1 MKKWTLIHR
10 GKPETTKE
18 TAKFKLSP
26 EISQILENR
35 SINSEE
41 EIKLFTNPSLDY
53 LRNPFLMKDMEKA
66 VDRIKGA
73 IESKERIW
81 IYGDYDVDGVS
92 STSLLLR
99 YFKSINFDVK
109 YYIPNRLEEGYGIN
123 KEAIEYINSEG
134 CDLMISVDCGITSVE
149 EVEFARELGID
160 VIITDHHEC
169 QSEIPN
175 AYAVVNPK
183 QEDCNYPFD
192 MLCGC
197 GIAFKLVQALTPE
210 EIFKRT
216 VYDYIEIATL
226 ATICDIVPLVDENR
240 IIVKNGLKAMKDG
253 YNLGLSELIKVC
265 GVDKEKIGSSHIGF
279 TIGPRIN
286 AAGRLG
292 FSDLGVELFT
302 SDNQDIA
309 HEIALALDEKNNDRQ
324 MIEMKIHH
332 EAEMIIKENPS
343 YQDDKVIVLA
353 HEGWQHG
360 VIGIVASKLTEKYYK
375 PTILMCIED
384 GEATGSAR
392 SIKGF
397 SIFDA
402 LNECSDILTKFGG
415 HEQAAGLSIK
425 AEYVPELRRRIN
437 ESADLNL
444 TEEDM
449 IEEIKVEYELDE
461 ESANF
466 DLIEELRKLEPFGM
480 SNPTPKFILRDCI
493 LRDMRFMG
501 QNRQHIKLE
510 IEKNNVFECVGFNA
524 AHLIDGL
531 KNGDRV
537 DVLFQLDENT
547 FMGKRKLQFLI
558 KDLRL
563 AYPKSATTNMEAVK
577 LMNIVIPESENDL
590 YVIDEIDEKEFE
602 KIDING
608 KRVENVFDY
617 IEENTLV
624 IANSIN
630 GFFRAKS
637 DLSLLEED
645 VEIYFKEIDK
655 NNKKHSKIQL
665 IFSPNIDKIDVKR
678 YNNIILYD
686 YMYTRGDYGK
696 LYSKIEKEC
705 KIIKNYNEIDKIYIK
720 SIMENMIPSRNEFI
734 NIYRYLMKNK
744 GIRFRIDDTMNIF
757 KMIPLKV
764 FAIIKIF
771 KELGLIEMVID
782 DRDFINVEILPKP
795 DSKLDLNRSKILM
808 NLNQI
813 REKSR
818 EIYNF

>member
-265 GVDKEKIGSSHIGF
+265 GIDKEKIGSSHIGF
-279 TIGPRIN
+279 IIGPRIN

-655 NNKKHSKIQL
+655 NNKKHSKIRL

>member
-10 GKPETTKE
+10 GKPKMNNETE
-18 TAKFKLSP
+18 KFKLSP

-66 VDRIKGA
+66 VERIKKA
-73 IESKERIW
+73 IDSNERVW

-92 STSLLLR
+92 STSVLLT
-99 YFKSINFDVK
+99 YFRSIKFNVR

-134 CDLMISVDCGITSVE
+134 CDLIISVDCGITSVS
-149 EVEFARELGID
+149 EVEYANELGID
-160 VIITDHHEC
+160 MIITDHHEC
-169 QSEIPN
+169 QSDIPN

-197 GIAFKLVQALTPE
+197 GIAFKLVQALTPK
-210 EIFKRT
+210 EIFKTT

-240 IIVKNGLKAMKDG
+240 IIVKNGLRAMKDVH
-253 YNLGLSELIKVC
+253 NLGLSELIKVC

-292 FSDLGVELFT
+292 FSNLGVELFT
-302 SDNQDIA
+302 ATNQDEA

-332 EAEMIIKENPS
+332 EAEMIIKNDPS
-343 YQDDKVIVLA
+343 YEDDKVIVLA

-402 LNECSDILTKFGG
+402 LTECSDILTKFGG
-415 HEQAAGLSIK
+415 HEQAAGLSINADK
-425 AEYVPELRRRIN
+425 VPELRRRIN
-437 ESADLNL
+437 ESADINL

-461 ESANF
+461 KSANF

-493 LRDMRFMG
+493 LRDIRFMG

-510 IEKNNVFECVGFNA
+510 IEKDNTFECVGFNA

-531 KNGDRV
+531 KNGDRI

-563 AYPKSATTNMEAVK
+563 AYPKSATTNIDAVK
-577 LMNIVIPESENDL
+577 LMNVLVPEDEKSMYSINSLENEH
-590 YVIDEIDEKEFE
+590 DEIVNIE
-602 KIDING
+602 G
-608 KRVENVFDY
+608 KRVENIFDF
-617 IEENTLV
+617 IKDGTLV

-637 DLSLLEED
+637 DLTLLEED
-645 VEIYFKEIDK
+645 VDIYFKEIDK
-655 NNKKHSKIQL
+655 NGKKHSKVQL
-665 IFSPNIDKIDVKR
+665 IFSPNIDKIDVRR

-686 YMYTRGDYGK
+686 YLYTRADYAN
-696 LYSKIEKEC
+696 LYSKVENKF
-705 KIIKNYNEIDKIYIK
+705 KIIKNYQELDKIYIK
-720 SIMENMIPSRNEFI
+720 SIMENIVPTRNEFV
-734 NIYRYLMKNK
+734 NIYKYITKNR
-744 GIRFRIDDTMNIF
+744 GIKFRMDDTTNIF
-757 KMIPLKV
+757 KMIPLKL
-764 FAIIKIF
+764 FAIIKTF
-771 KELGLIEMVID
+771 KELGLLEVTID
-782 DRDFINVEILPKP
+782 ERGFIDIKMLPKP
-795 DSKLDLNRSKILM
+795 DSKLDLNRSKILI
-808 NLNQI
+808 NLNEI
-813 REKSR
+813 RERSR
-818 EIYNF
+818 EIYNI

>member
-10 GKPETTKE
+10 GKPKLTDETN
-18 TAKFKLSP
+18 KFKLSP

-35 SINSEE
+35 NINSEE

-53 LRNPFLMKDMEKA
+53 LRDPFLMKDMGKA
-66 VDRIKGA
+66 VERIQKA

-99 YFKSINFDVK
+99 YFKSIDFDVK

-123 KEAIEYINSEG
+123 KEAIEYIGSEG
-134 CDLMISVDCGITSVE
+134 CDLMISVDCGITSVD
-149 EVEFARELGID
+149 EVEFAKELGID

-183 QEDCNYPFD
+183 QDDCNYPFD

-197 GIAFKLVQALTPE
+197 GIAFKLIQALTPE
-210 EIFKRT
+210 EVFKET

-240 IIVKNGLKAMKDG
+240 IIVKNGLKAMKKG

-302 SDNQDIA
+302 ADNQDIA

-332 EAEMIIKENPS
+332 EAEMIIKDDPS

-425 AEYVPELRRRIN
+425 AEYVPELRKRIN

-531 KNGDRV
+531 KNGDRI

-577 LMNIVIPESENDL
+577 LMNAVIPETENDL
-590 YVIDEIDEKEFE
+590 YTVDEIDENEFE

-608 KRVENVFDY
+608 KKVENIFDY
-617 IEENTLV
+617 IEEDTLV

-637 DLSLLEED
+637 DLSLLEDD

-655 NNKKHSKIQL
+655 NNKKHSKVQL

-686 YMYTRGDYGK
+686 YMYTRGDYVN
-696 LYSKIEKEC
+696 LYSKRQKEC
-705 KIIKNYNEIDKIYIK
+705 KILKNYNEIDKIYIK
-720 SIMENMIPSRNEFI
+720 SIMENMIPSRNEFV
-734 NIYRYLMKNK
+734 NIYRYITKNK

-771 KELGLIEMVID
+771 KEIGLIEMVID
-782 DRDFINVEILPKP
+782 DRDFINVEVLPKP
-795 DSKLDLNRSKILM
+795 NSKLDLNRSKILM

-813 REKSR
+813 RENSR

>member
-10 GKPETTKE
+10 GKPEITEETK
-18 TAKFKLSP
+18 KFKLSP
-26 EISQILENR
+26 EISQILKNR
-35 SINSEE
+35 NINTED
-41 EIKLFTNPSLDY
+41 EIKLFTNPSLEY
-53 LRNPFLMKDMEKA
+53 LRDPFLMKDMEKS
-66 VDRIKGA
+66 VERIKKA
-73 IESKERIW
+73 VKSNERIW

-92 STSLLLR
+92 STSVLLK
-99 YFKSINFDVK
+99 YFQSIDFDVK

-123 KEAIEYINSEG
+123 KEAIQYISSEG
-134 CDLMISVDCGITSVE
+134 CDLIISVDCGITSVE
-149 EVEFARELGID
+149 EVNFAKEKGID

-169 QSEIPN
+169 QSEIPD

-183 QEDCNYPFD
+183 QEDCKYPFD

-197 GIAFKLVQALTPE
+197 GIAFKLVQALTPKD
-210 EIFKRT
+210 IFEKT
-216 VYDYIEIATL
+216 VYDYIEITTL
-226 ATICDIVPLVDENR
+226 ATICDIVPLIDENR
-240 IIVKNGLKAMKDG
+240 IIVKNGLKAMREG
-253 YNLGLSELIKVC
+253 YNIGLSELIKVC

-302 SDNQDIA
+302 AKSQDNA
-309 HEIALALDEKNNDRQ
+309 HEIALELDEKNNDRQ

-332 EAEMIIKENPS
+332 EAEMLIKEDPT
-343 YQDDKVIVLA
+343 YQNDKVIVLA

-375 PTILMCIED
+375 PTILLCIED

-402 LNECSDILTKFGG
+402 LCECSDILTKFGG
-415 HEQAAGLSIK
+415 HEQAAGLSLK
-425 AEYVPELRRRIN
+425 ASDIFELRKRIN
-437 ESADLNL
+437 ESADINL
-444 TEEDM
+444 TEDDM

-461 ESANF
+461 KSANF

-480 SNPTPKFILRDCI
+480 NNPTPKFILRDCI
-493 LRDMRFMG
+493 LKDTRFMG

-524 AHLIDGL
+524 AHLVDGI
-531 KNGDRV
+531 KNGDRI
-537 DVLFQLDENT
+537 DILFQLDENT
-547 FMGKRKLQFLI
+547 FMGKRKLQLLI

-563 AYPKSATTNMEAVK
+563 AYPKSATTNIESVK
-577 LMNIVIPESENDL
+577 LMNVLIPKDENDL
-590 YVIDEIDEKEFE
+590 YSIDDFEEGQFKELEIE
-602 KIDING
+602 G
-608 KRVENVFDY
+608 KRVENIFDY
-617 IEENTLV
+617 INGDTLV

-637 DLSLLEED
+637 DLSLLEEEL
-645 VEIYFKEIDK
+645 EIYFNEIDK

-665 IFSPNIDKIDVKR
+665 IFSPNIDKISVKR

-686 YMYTRGDYGK
+686 YMYTREDYVK
-696 LYSKIEKEC
+696 LYSKKEDDC
-705 KIIKNYNEIDKIYIK
+705 RIIKNYSEIDKIYIK
-720 SIMENMIPSRNEFI
+720 SIMENIVPSRNEFV
-734 NIYRYLMKNK
+734 NIYRYITKNK

-757 KMIPLKV
+757 KMIPLKL
-764 FAIIKIF
+764 FAIINIF
-771 KELGLIEMVID
+771 KELELVIVEID
-782 DRDFINVEILPKP
+782 ERDFVNIELLPKP
-795 DSKLDLNRSKILM
+795 DNKLDLNKSKILI
-808 NLNQI
+808 NLSQI

-818 EIYNF
+818 KIYI

>member
-10 GKPETTKE
+10 GKPDVTDETE
-18 TAKFKLSP
+18 KFKLSP

-35 SINSEE
+35 NINSEE

-53 LRNPFLMKDMEKA
+53 LRDPFLMKDMGKA
-66 VDRIKGA
+66 AERIKKA
-73 IESKERIW
+73 IELNERVW

-92 STSLLLR
+92 STSVLLT

-134 CDLMISVDCGITSVE
+134 CDLIISVDCGITSVD
-149 EVEFARELGID
+149 EVEYANELGIEM
-160 VIITDHHEC
+160 IITDHHEC

-183 QEDCNYPFD
+183 QDDCNYPFD

-197 GIAFKLVQALTPE
+197 GIAFKLVQALTPPE
-210 EIFKRT
+210 VFKTT

-253 YNLGLSELIKVC
+253 YNLGLSELINVC

-302 SDNQDIA
+302 ATDKDTA

-332 EAEMIIKENPS
+332 EAETIIKNDSS
-343 YQDDKVIVLA
+343 YEDDKVIVLA

-402 LNECSDILTKFGG
+402 LTECDDILTKFGG
-415 HEQAAGLSIK
+415 HEQAAGLSISADK
-425 AEYVPELRRRIN
+425 VAELRRRIN
-437 ESADLNL
+437 ESADINL

-461 ESANF
+461 KSANF

-501 QNRQHIKLE
+501 QNKQHIKLE
-510 IEKNNVFECVGFNA
+510 IEKENVFECVGFNA

-531 KNGDRV
+531 KNGDRI

-547 FMGKRKLQFLI
+547 FMGKRKLQFLV

-563 AYPKSATTNMEAVK
+563 AYPKSAMTNMDAVK
-577 LMNIVIPESENDL
+577 LMNELIPNNENSLYNIESLEEYKL
-590 YVIDEIDEKEFE
+590 EH
-602 KIDING
+602 IDIEG
-608 KRVENVFDY
+608 ERVENIFDF
-617 IEENTLV
+617 IEDNTLV

-637 DLSLLEED
+637 DLTLLEEE
-645 VEIYFKEIDK
+645 VEIYFKEIDE
-655 NNKKHSKIQL
+655 NDKKHSKIHL

-686 YMYTRGDYGK
+686 YLYTRDDYGK
-696 LYSKIEKEC
+696 LYSKVEDEC

-720 SIMENMIPSRNEFI
+720 SIMENIVPTRNEFV
-734 NIYRYLMKNK
+734 NIYRYIIKNR

-757 KMIPLKV
+757 KIIPLKL
-764 FAIIKIF
+764 FAIIKTF
-771 KELGLIEMVID
+771 KELGLFEVAID
-782 DRDFINVEILPKP
+782 ERDFVNVEVLPKP
-795 DSKLDLNRSKILM
+795 DTKIDLNRSKILI

-813 REKSR
+813 REKAK
-818 EIYNF
+818 EIYNV

>member
-1 MKKWTLIHR
+1 MKKWTLIHK
-10 GKPETTKE
+10 GKPELTEEAK
-18 TAKFKLSP
+18 KFKISP
-26 EISQILENR
+26 EISQILKNR
-35 SINSEE
+35 KVDTEE
-41 EIKLFTNPSLDY
+41 DIKLFTNPTLDY
-53 LRNPFLMKDMEKA
+53 LRDPFLMKDMEKA
-66 VDRIKGA
+66 VDKIKKS
-73 IESKERIW
+73 IKLKERIW

-92 STSLLLR
+92 STSILIT
-99 YFKSINFDVK
+99 YFKSIGYDVR

-123 KEAIEYINSEG
+123 KEAIDHINSEG

-149 EVEFARELGID
+149 EVEYANELGIT

-175 AYAVVNPK
+175 AYAVINPK
-183 QEDCNYPFD
+183 QSDCNYPFD

-197 GIAFKLVQALTPE
+197 GIAFKLIQALTPKDE
-210 EIFKRT
+210 FKEK
-216 VYDYIEIATL
+216 VYDYIEITTL

-253 YNLGLSELIKVC
+253 QNIGLSELIKVC

-292 FSDLGVELFT
+292 FSNLGVELFT
-302 SDNQDIA
+302 EDSKEKA
-309 HEIALALDEKNNDRQ
+309 HEIALLLDEKNNDRQ

-332 EAEMIIKENPS
+332 EAEMIIKNDTSYEN
-343 YQDDKVIVLA
+343 DKVIVLA

-402 LNECSDILTKFGG
+402 LNDCSDILTKFGG

-425 AEYVPELRRRIN
+425 EENIAELRRRIN
-437 ESADLNL
+437 ESADINL
-444 TEEDM
+444 TEDDM

-461 ESANF
+461 NSIGF

-480 SNPTPKFILRDCI
+480 SNPTPRFIIRDCI
-493 LRDMRFMG
+493 LKDMRLMG
-501 QNRQHIKLE
+501 QNKQHIK
-510 IEKNNVFECVGFNA
+510 IEVEKDNVYECVGFNA
-524 AHLIDGL
+524 SHLIDGL
-531 KNGDRV
+531 RIGDRV
-537 DVLFQLDENT
+537 DILFQLDENT
-547 FMGKRKLQFLI
+547 FMGNRKIQFLI

-563 AYPKSATTNMEAVK
+563 SYPKSTTKNIDVIK
-577 LMNIVIPESENDL
+577 LMYRLIPDSLEEMYNVSD
-590 YVIDEIDEKEFE
+590 VIDGEFE
-602 KIDING
+602 KIDISG
-608 KRVENVFDY
+608 KKEENIFDY
-617 IEENTLV
+617 MEEETLI

-637 DLSLLEED
+637 DVSLLDED
-645 VEIYFKEIDK
+645 VNIFYHSMKDDMIH
-655 NNKKHSKIQL
+655 HSKINL
-665 IFSPNIDKIDVKR
+665 IFAPNVDKIDLKR

-686 YMYTRGDYGK
+686 YLYTKKDYVD
-696 LYSKIEKEC
+696 LYSNKENNC
-705 KIIKNYNEIDKIYIK
+705 EIIKNYNEIDRIYIK
-720 SIMENMIPSRNEFI
+720 SIMENIIPTRDEFVI
-734 NIYRYLMKNK
+734 IYKYILKNK
-744 GIRFRIDDTMNIF
+744 RIRFRIDDIISIF
-757 KMIPLKV
+757 KMIPLKL
-764 FAIIKIF
+764 FSIIKIF
-771 KELGLIEMVID
+771 KELGLIEMAID
-782 DRDFINVEILPKP
+782 EREFLEIKMLPKP
-795 DSKLDLNRSKILM
+795 ENKLDLNKSKILI

-813 REKSR
+813 KEKAI
-818 EIYNF
+818 EIYNG

>member
-10 GKPETTKE
+10 GKPDVTDETE
-18 TAKFKLSP
+18 KFKLSP

-35 SINSEE
+35 NINSEE

-53 LRNPFLMKDMEKA
+53 LRDPFLMKDMGKA
-66 VDRIKGA
+66 SERIKKA
-73 IESKERIW
+73 IELNERVW

-92 STSLLLR
+92 STSVLLT
-99 YFKSINFDVK
+99 YFKSINFDIK

-123 KEAIEYINSEG
+123 KEAIEYINLEG
-134 CDLMISVDCGITSVE
+134 CDLIISVDCGITSVD
-149 EVEFARELGID
+149 EVEYANELGIEM
-160 VIITDHHEC
+160 IITDHHEC

-183 QEDCNYPFD
+183 QDDCNYPFD

-197 GIAFKLVQALTPE
+197 GIAFKLVQALTPPE
-210 EIFKRT
+210 VFKTT

-240 IIVKNGLKAMKDG
+240 IIVKNGLKAMKNG
-253 YNLGLSELIKVC
+253 NNLGLSELINVC

-302 SDNQDIA
+302 ATDKDTA

-332 EAEMIIKENPS
+332 EAETIIKNDPS
-343 YQDDKVIVLA
+343 YEDDKVIVLA

-402 LNECSDILTKFGG
+402 LTECADILTKFGG
-415 HEQAAGLSIK
+415 HEQAAGLSISEDK
-425 AEYVPELRRRIN
+425 VAELRRRIN
-437 ESADLNL
+437 ESADINL

-461 ESANF
+461 KSANF

-501 QNRQHIKLE
+501 QNKQHIKLE
-510 IEKNNVFECVGFNA
+510 IEKENVFECVGFNA

-531 KNGDRV
+531 KNGDRI

-547 FMGKRKLQFLI
+547 FMGKRKLQFLV

-563 AYPKSATTNMEAVK
+563 AYPKSATTNMDAVK
-577 LMNIVIPESENDL
+577 LMNELIPNNENSLYNIESLEEYKL
-590 YVIDEIDEKEFE
+590 GH
-602 KIDING
+602 IDIEG
-608 KRVENVFDY
+608 ERVENIFDF
-617 IEENTLV
+617 IEDNTLV

-637 DLSLLEED
+637 DLTLLEEE
-645 VEIYFKEIDK
+645 VEIYFKEIDE
-655 NNKKHSKIQL
+655 NDKKHSKIHL

-686 YMYTRGDYGK
+686 YLYTRDDYGK
-696 LYSKIEKEC
+696 LYSKVEDEC

-720 SIMENMIPSRNEFI
+720 SIMENIVPTRNEFV
-734 NIYRYLMKNK
+734 NIYRYIIKNR

-757 KMIPLKV
+757 KIIPLKL

-771 KELGLIEMVID
+771 KELRLFEVAID
-782 DRDFINVEILPKP
+782 ERDFVNVEVLPKP
-795 DSKLDLNRSKILM
+795 DTKLDLNRSKILI

-813 REKSR
+813 REKAK
-818 EIYNF
+818 EIYNV

>member
-10 GKPETTKE
+10 GKPGVTDETE
-18 TAKFKLSP
+18 RFKLSP

-53 LRNPFLMKDMEKA
+53 LRDPFLMKDMGKA
-66 VDRIKGA
+66 VERIKKA
-73 IESKERIW
+73 IELNERVW

-92 STSLLLR
+92 STSVLLT
-99 YFKSINFDVK
+99 YFRSINFDVK

-134 CDLMISVDCGITSVE
+134 CDLIISVDCGITSVD
-149 EVEFARELGID
+149 EVECANELGIEM
-160 VIITDHHEC
+160 IITDHHEC

-183 QEDCNYPFD
+183 QDDCNYPFD

-197 GIAFKLVQALTPE
+197 GIAFKLVQALTPPE
-210 EIFKRT
+210 VFKTT

-240 IIVKNGLKAMKDG
+240 IIVKNGLKAMKKG
-253 YNLGLSELIKVC
+253 HNLGLSELINVC

-302 SDNQDIA
+302 ATDKDTA

-332 EAEMIIKENPS
+332 EAETIIKNDPS
-343 YQDDKVIVLA
+343 YEDDKVIVLA

-402 LNECSDILTKFGG
+402 LTECADILTKFGG
-415 HEQAAGLSIK
+415 HEQAAGLSISADK
-425 AEYVPELRRRIN
+425 VPELRRRIN
-437 ESADLNL
+437 ESADINL

-461 ESANF
+461 KSANF

-501 QNRQHIKLE
+501 QNKQHIKLE
-510 IEKNNVFECVGFNA
+510 IEKENVFECVGFNA

-531 KNGDRV
+531 KNGDRI

-547 FMGKRKLQFLI
+547 FMGKRKLQFLV

-563 AYPKSATTNMEAVK
+563 AYPKSATTNMDAVK
-577 LMNIVIPESENDL
+577 LMNELIPDNENSMYNVESLEGSGL
-590 YVIDEIDEKEFE
+590 GH
-602 KIDING
+602 IDIEG
-608 KRVENVFDY
+608 KRVENIFDF
-617 IEENTLV
+617 IKDDTLV

-637 DLSLLEED
+637 DLTLLEED
-645 VEIYFKEIDK
+645 IEIYFKEIDE
-655 NNKKHSKIQL
+655 NDKKHSKIHL

-686 YMYTRGDYGK
+686 YLYTRDDYVN
-696 LYSKIEKEC
+696 LYSKVENKCE
-705 KIIKNYNEIDKIYIK
+705 IIKNYNEIDKIYIK
-720 SIMENMIPSRNEFI
+720 SIMENIVPTRDEFV
-734 NIYRYLMKNK
+734 NIYRYVTKNR
-744 GIRFRIDDTMNIF
+744 GIKFRMDDTMNIF
-757 KMIPLKV
+757 KMIPLKL

-771 KELGLIEMVID
+771 KELGLFDVAID
-782 DRDFINVEILPKP
+782 ERDFVNVEMLPKP
-795 DSKLDLNRSKILM
+795 DSKLDLNRSKILI

-813 REKSR
+813 REKAK
-818 EIYNF
+818 EIYNV

>member
-10 GKPETTKE
+10 GKPKLTDETE
-18 TAKFKLSP
+18 KFRLSP

-35 SINSEE
+35 NINSEE

-53 LRNPFLMKDMEKA
+53 LRDPFLMKDMGKA
-66 VDRIKGA
+66 VERIKKA
-73 IESKERIW
+73 MDSNERVW

-92 STSLLLR
+92 STSVLLT
-99 YFKSINFDVK
+99 YFRSIKFEVR

-134 CDLMISVDCGITSVE
+134 CDLIISVDCGITSVS
-149 EVEFARELGID
+149 EVEYANELGID
-160 VIITDHHEC
+160 MIITDHHEC

-183 QEDCNYPFD
+183 QDDCNYPFD

-197 GIAFKLVQALTPE
+197 GIAFKLVQALTPK
-210 EIFKRT
+210 EIFKTT

-240 IIVKNGLKAMKDG
+240 IIVKNGLRAMKDG
-253 YNLGLSELIKVC
+253 HNLGLSELIRVC

-292 FSDLGVELFT
+292 FSNLGVELFT
-302 SDNQDIA
+302 ATNQDEA

-332 EAEMIIKENPS
+332 EAEMIIKNDPS
-343 YQDDKVIVLA
+343 YEDDKVIVLA

-402 LNECSDILTKFGG
+402 LTECSDILTKFGG
-415 HEQAAGLSIK
+415 HEQAAGLSINADK
-425 AEYVPELRRRIN
+425 VPELRRRIN
-437 ESADLNL
+437 ESADINL

-461 ESANF
+461 KSANF

-510 IEKNNVFECVGFNA
+510 IEKDNIFECVGFNA

-531 KNGDRV
+531 KNGDRI

-547 FMGKRKLQFLI
+547 FMGKRKLQLLI

-563 AYPKSATTNMEAVK
+563 AYPKSATTNMDAVK
-577 LMNIVIPESENDL
+577 LMNVLVPE
-590 YVIDEIDEKEFE
+590 DEKSTYNVENLE
-602 KIDING
+602 NG
-608 KRVENVFDY
+608 NCESLNIEGERVENIFDF
-617 IEENTLV
+617 IEGESLV

-637 DLSLLEED
+637 DLTLLEEEL
-645 VEIYFKEIDK
+645 EIYFKEIDE
-655 NNKKHSKIQL
+655 NNKKHSKIHL

-686 YMYTRGDYGK
+686 YLYTRDDYIN
-696 LYSKIEKEC
+696 LYSKVEDKS
-705 KIIKNYNEIDKIYIK
+705 KIIKNYSEIDKIYIK
-720 SIMENMIPSRNEFI
+720 SIMENIVPTRNEFV
-734 NIYRYLMKNK
+734 NIYKYIIKNR
-744 GIRFRIDDTMNIF
+744 GIKFRIDDTMNLF
-757 KMIPLKV
+757 KMIPLKL

-771 KELGLIEMVID
+771 KELGLFKVEVD
-782 DRDFINVEILPKP
+782 DRDFVNIEMLPKP
-795 DSKLDLNRSKILM
+795 ESKLDLNRSKILI

-818 EIYNF
+818 KIYNV

>member
-10 GKPETTKE
+10 GKPGVTDETE
-18 TAKFKLSP
+18 KFKLSP

-35 SINSEE
+35 NINSEE

-53 LRNPFLMKDMEKA
+53 LRDPFLMKDMGKA
-66 VDRIKGA
+66 AERIKKA
-73 IESKERIW
+73 IELNERVW

-92 STSLLLR
+92 STSVLLT
-99 YFKSINFDVK
+99 YFRSINFNVK

-123 KEAIEYINSEG
+123 KEAIEYISSEG
-134 CDLMISVDCGITSVE
+134 CDLIISVDCGITSVD
-149 EVEFARELGID
+149 EVEYANELGIEM
-160 VIITDHHEC
+160 IITDHHEC

-183 QEDCNYPFD
+183 QDDCNYPFD

-197 GIAFKLVQALTPE
+197 GIAFKLVQALTPPE
-210 EIFKRT
+210 VFKTT

-240 IIVKNGLKAMKDG
+240 IIVKNGLKAMKNG
-253 YNLGLSELIKVC
+253 HNLGLSELINVC

-302 SDNQDIA
+302 ATDKDTA

-332 EAEMIIKENPS
+332 EAETIIKNDPS
-343 YQDDKVIVLA
+343 YEDDKVIVLA

-402 LNECSDILTKFGG
+402 LTECADILTKFGG
-415 HEQAAGLSIK
+415 HEQAAGLSISADK
-425 AEYVPELRRRIN
+425 VAELRRRIN
-437 ESADLNL
+437 ESADINL

-461 ESANF
+461 KSANF

-510 IEKNNVFECVGFNA
+510 IEKDNVFECVGFNA

-531 KNGDRV
+531 KNGDRI

-547 FMGKRKLQFLI
+547 FMGKRKLQFLV

-563 AYPKSATTNMEAVK
+563 AYPKSATTNIDAVK
-577 LMNIVIPESENDL
+577 LMNELIPNNENSLYNIESLEEYKL
-590 YVIDEIDEKEFE
+590 GH
-602 KIDING
+602 IDIEG
-608 KRVENVFDY
+608 ERVENIFDF
-617 IEENTLV
+617 IEDNTLV

-637 DLSLLEED
+637 DLTLLEEE
-645 VEIYFKEIDK
+645 VEIYFKEICEND
-655 NNKKHSKIQL
+655 KKHSKIHL

-686 YMYTRGDYGK
+686 YLYTRDDYGK
-696 LYSKIEKEC
+696 LYSKVEDEC

-720 SIMENMIPSRNEFI
+720 SIMENIVPTRNEFV
-734 NIYRYLMKNK
+734 NIYRYIIKNR

-757 KMIPLKV
+757 KIIPLKL

-771 KELGLIEMVID
+771 KELGLFEVAID
-782 DRDFINVEILPKP
+782 ERDFVNIEVLPKP
-795 DSKLDLNRSKILM
+795 DTKLDLNRSKILI

-813 REKSR
+813 REKAK
-818 EIYNF
+818 EIYNV